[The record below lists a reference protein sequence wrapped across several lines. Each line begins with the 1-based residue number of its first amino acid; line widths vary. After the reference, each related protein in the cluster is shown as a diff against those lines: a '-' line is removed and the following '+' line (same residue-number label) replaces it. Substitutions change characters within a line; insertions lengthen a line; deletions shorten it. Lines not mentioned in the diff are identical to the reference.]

1 MRNPL
6 VASFVLSIGALL
18 AGGCESSPPS
28 RAARTEVAPVAA
40 PVAAAAPAGSTM
52 TAASTTG
59 GAPRAMC
66 GASCGGQCGGQSCGG
81 GCMHGGG
88 EVALAPAPADAQWT
102 SLHVTGMHCG
112 GCAKR
117 IKKALAS
124 VEGVVGVEVDLGKA
138 EVRVATTGDELLAR
152 VTQTIDGL
160 GFKATAH

>member
-1 MRNPL
+1 MRTQL
-6 VASFVLSIGALL
+6 VASFVLAVGALL

-40 PVAAAAPAGSTM
+40 PAAPAPAGSTV
-52 TAASTTG
+52 TAASTTAA
-59 GAPRAMC
+59 APHAMC
-66 GASCGGQCGGQSCGG
+66 GGSCGGQCGGQSCGA
-81 GCMHGGG
+81 GCMGGA
-88 EVALAPAPADAQWT
+88 EVAIAAAPADARWT

-117 IKKALAS
+117 IKNALAG

-138 EVRVATTGDELLAR
+138 EVRVATTTGDALLAR

-160 GFKATAH
+160 GFKATAN